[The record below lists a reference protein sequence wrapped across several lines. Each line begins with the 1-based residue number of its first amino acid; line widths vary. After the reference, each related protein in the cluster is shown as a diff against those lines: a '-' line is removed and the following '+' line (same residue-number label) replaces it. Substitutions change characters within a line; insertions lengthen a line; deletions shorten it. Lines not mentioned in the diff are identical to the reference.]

1 MAFLI
6 TSKIW
11 LVFLSNAIFTVVNK
25 GYEKF
30 AFDGSVVF
38 RDALYLVFKINYSI

>member
-11 LVFLSNAIFTVVNK
+11 PVYLLNVMFNMVNK

-30 AFDGSVVF
+30 AFDGSVLF